1 MGILIIIGVIAIIIV
16 AVMTMSNTVDSI
28 EELKKDEFNI
38 DPKIGDFG
46 IDPSDIPDA
55 QPTPVTP
62 KPKKKYKR
70 KPKNKK
76 MIE

>member
-1 MGILIIIGVIAIIIV
+1 MGILFIIAIIAIVAV
-16 AVMTMSNTVDSI
+16 AVMTMSNKADST

-38 DPKIGDFG
+38 NPTVGDFG
-46 IDPSDIPDA
+46 IDPLDIPVV
-55 QPTPVTP
+55 Q

-76 MIE
+76 PIE